1 MFQYTHLAKHKN
13 NHLDL
18 EAFQAFLAEK
28 DCNNKSV
35 RETFN
40 VTTRRQII
48 PSLFVPS
55 AQYQSETI
63 TVAFWIMS
71 SQFVLSGNLHNGD
84 LVASYPFDDS
94 ETHRRLSSPSPDDPL
109 FK

>member
-1 MFQYTHLAKHKN
+1 MVGRGNANNVDLNRNFPNLDPFMFQYTHLAKHKN

-48 PSLFVPS
+48 SSLFVPS
-55 AQYQSETI
+55 A
-63 TVAFWIMS
+63 
-71 SQFVLSGNLHNGD
+71 
-84 LVASYPFDDS
+84 
-94 ETHRRLSSPSPDDPL
+94 
-109 FK
+109 